1 MRERQWLKKQL
12 RRGSLPCL
20 NYTDRFGVR
29 SNVLSRKK
37 VTNQLISV
45 EINGERREIPAS
57 LNVRGLL
64 EHLQIDK
71 ARVAVELN
79 KEIVRKTAWDATPVE
94 TGAQIEIVMFVGG
107 GKF

>member
-1 MRERQWLKKQL
+1 MP
-12 RRGSLPCL
+12 SI
-20 NYTDRFGVR
+20 NYTVGFGGR

-37 VTNQLISV
+37 VTKQLISV

-64 EHLQIDK
+64 EHLGIDS

-79 KEIVRKTAWDATPVE
+79 KEIVRKAAWHTTPVE
-94 TGAQIEIVMFVGG
+94 MGAQIEIVMFVGG
-107 GKF
+107 GKH

>member
-1 MRERQWLKKQL
+1 M
-12 RRGSLPCL
+12 
-20 NYTDRFGVR
+20 R

-37 VTNQLISV
+37 VTKQLISV

-64 EHLQIDK
+64 EHLQIDT

-79 KEIVRKTAWDATPVE
+79 KEIVRKAAWDATPVE
-94 TGAQIEIVMFVGG
+94 AGAQIEIVMFVGG
-107 GKF
+107 GKN

>member
-12 RRGSLPCL
+12 QRGSLPSL
-20 NYTDRFGVR
+20 NYTDRFGAR

-37 VTNQLISV
+37 VTKQLISV
-45 EINGERREIPAS
+45 EINGEPRQIPAS

-64 EHLQIDK
+64 EHLQIDT
-71 ARVAVELN
+71 ARVAIELN
-79 KEIVRKTAWDATPVE
+79 KEIVRKAAWDLTPVE
-94 TGAQIEIVMFVGG
+94 AGAQIEIVMFVGG